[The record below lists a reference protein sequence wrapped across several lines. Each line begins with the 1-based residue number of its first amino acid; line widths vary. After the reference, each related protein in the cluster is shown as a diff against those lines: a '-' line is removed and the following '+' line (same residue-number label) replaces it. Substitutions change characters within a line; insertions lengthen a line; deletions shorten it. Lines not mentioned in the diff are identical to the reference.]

1 MARSGSVPAPH
12 QLMESKMK
20 QSLGVFRVILV
31 LAGSAALAGCGS
43 GTAAPNGTAGA
54 GGRSLSGGRS
64 AGGTPAATGGVPV
77 ATGGV
82 PVAAGGVPV
91 PTGGVPVATG
101 GVPVATGGVPVA
113 TGGVPVATG
122 GVPVATGGVPVATG
136 GVPVAT
142 GGTTSGGTPPP
153 TELVGVWTYTTT
165 YPNWTET
172 YTINADGTWSYH
184 LADIMYGNTLCPSA
198 ADGVTVINEGGTL
211 VASGSSVTFSYTD
224 ITVQCGAGGTPKDES
239 TGDPETDTWAV
250 GPCAG
255 GSGTC
260 LTLTYVGVPTI
271 YTKTGGVPVAT
282 GGVPVATGGVPA
294 ATGGVPA
301 ATGGVPVATGGTTSG
316 GTPPPAEMVGDWG
329 WGGTMSCLS
338 QNITYSIYAD
348 GTFIRSWLSGTC
360 TKDTLLHETGTVTV
374 TGNTITFNDTSYT
387 VSTKNPGDIAYSP
400 ATPQTPETW
409 TNTWRTQTSTIEGP
423 ELCLTDPVTLET
435 CYYH

>member
-1 MARSGSVPAPH
+1 MTTPFPPTRELTRKESVTINT
-12 QLMESKMK
+12 LTTVGCE
-20 QSLGVFRVILV
+20 ILCATRMIVV
-31 LAGSAALAGCGS
+31 LAGLAALAGCGS
-43 GTAAPNGTAGA
+43 GTAANTGTPGA
-54 GGRSLSGGRS
+54 GGSSLSGGRS
-64 AGGTPAATGGVPV
+64 AGGTPSAGGAPDTGGVVGSGGAPSSGGTPAATGGVPV

-91 PTGGVPVATG
+91 AAGGVPVATG
-101 GVPVATGGVPVA
+101 GVPVAA
-113 TGGVPVATG
+113 
-122 GVPVATGGVPVATG
+122 GGVPVATG

-153 TELVGVWTYTTT
+153 AEMVGGWTYITTD
-165 YPNWTET
+165 PNWTET

-184 LADIMYGNTLCPSA
+184 LAYIIHGTSNTICPSA
-198 ADGVTVINEGGTL
+198 ADGVTVINESGTL
-211 VASGSSVTFSYTD
+211 VASGSSVTLSYTD
-224 ITVQCGAGGTPKDES
+224 ITVQCGIGGTPKNES
-239 TGDPETDTWAV
+239 PGAPETDTWAV

-282 GGVPVATGGVPA
+282 GGVP
-294 ATGGVPA
+294 A

-329 WGGTMSCLS
+329 WQSAMSCVS
-338 QNITYSIYAD
+338 QVIAYSIYAD
-348 GTFIRSWLSGTC
+348 GTFIRAWLSETC

-387 VSTKNPGDIAYSP
+387 VSTKNPADIAYSP
-400 ATPQTPETW
+400 ATPQPPETW
-409 TNTWRTQTSTIEGP
+409 TNTWRTQTSAIEGP
-423 ELCLTDPVTLET
+423 ELCLTDPITLET